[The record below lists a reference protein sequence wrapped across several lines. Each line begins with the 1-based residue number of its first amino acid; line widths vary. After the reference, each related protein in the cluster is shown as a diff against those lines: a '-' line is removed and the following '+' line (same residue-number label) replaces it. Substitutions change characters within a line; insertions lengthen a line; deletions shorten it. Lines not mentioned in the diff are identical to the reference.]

1 MRTSEFKEAS
11 IEKTYSLLGSGK
23 DGLSKEEASKR
34 LAKYGYNE
42 IKEKKK
48 NPLLLF
54 LGKFFGPIPL
64 ILWAIIL
71 LSYLLHH
78 IIDLYVVL
86 ALLIFNAIVSFAEE
100 YKADKSLELLRQRLT
115 INARVLRSGTWS
127 LIPSRELVIGDI
139 VRIRLGDIVPADV
152 KIIESEGLECDESE
166 LTGESLPVAKK
177 DGDIAY
183 AGSLVKRGEAS
194 CIVINTGENTYFGR
208 TAELVKSARP
218 KSHLE
223 LLILNIIKYLI
234 AIDIIVVVAMFLYGV
249 FAVKLSPAVI
259 LPFLLIVFVASVP
272 VALPATFTVAMAF
285 GTEKLARKSILVTK
299 LESLE
304 ETSTMNTLCMDKTGT
319 LTENKIEVK
328 EVVPIGASESEVIEY
343 AAECSRIEDKDPID
357 IAVLAYAKEK
367 GIKRGS
373 IISFKPFDPETKMSS
388 AKVKGKRAYEVSK
401 GAPQIIE
408 RLCKLSKPEQQ
419 RIDKAVDELS
429 SRGYRSIAV
438 AKKDKGWRFA
448 GIVGLYD
455 PPRSDSKELVNELRS
470 LGVKPIM
477 LTGDNIAVAKTIASE
492 IGIGSNIIDFPEVS
506 RSRNFEKLAKNADG
520 FAGIYPEDKFM
531 IVKSLQGRSYTIGMT
546 GDGVNDAPALK
557 EADVGIAVA
566 NATDVAKNAADL
578 VLTEKGLHVIVEAI
592 KESRRIFERMITYTI
607 VKIVKIIQILTFVAL
622 VFFTLRFIP
631 VTSTQLL
638 LLIFTNDIT
647 NMGIAT
653 DNANYSY
660 KPNVW
665 KVNAIIYSSLA
676 IGVVLLLEALF
687 FLPVSFNLFH
697 LGIAGFQTVIFLML
711 SVSDKFT
718 IYNIREKRFFWK
730 SKPSMP
736 LLATS
741 VAGVIATILIAYFGI
756 FMQSIGILPILV
768 ALLLGFAFMFA
779 VDLVKIYVFKRLDVH

>member
-1 MRTSEFKEAS
+1 MRTSEFKEVRV
-11 IEKTYSLLGSGK
+11 EKVYSLLGSSK
-23 DGLSKEEASKR
+23 NGLSNEEASVR

-48 NPLLLF
+48 NPVLLF
-54 LGKFFGPIPL
+54 LGKLFGPIPL
-64 ILWAIIL
+64 ILWAIMF
-71 LSYLLHH
+71 LSYILHH
-78 IIDLYVVL
+78 IIDFYVVFS
-86 ALLIFNAIVSFAEE
+86 LLIFNAIVSFAEE
-100 YKADKSLELLRQRLT
+100 YKADHSLELLKQRLS

-127 LIPSRELVIGDI
+127 LIPSRELVTGDI
-139 VRIRLGDIVPADV
+139 LRIRLGDIVPADV
-152 KIIESEGLECDESE
+152 KIIETEDLECDESE

-177 DGDIAY
+177 NGDIVY

-194 CIVINTGENTYFGR
+194 CIVVNTGENTYFGK
-208 TAELVKSARP
+208 TAELVKTAKP

-223 LLILNIIKYLI
+223 LLILNIVKYLM
-234 AIDIIVVVAMFLYGV
+234 AIDIIIVITMFLYGLL
-249 FAVKLSPAVI
+249 AINLSVSII

-285 GTEKLARKSILVTK
+285 GTEKLAKKSILVTK
-299 LESLE
+299 LESME
-304 ETSTMNTLCMDKTGT
+304 ETSTMNILCMDKTGT

-328 EVVPIGASESEVIEY
+328 EIVPANEYNIIKY
-343 AAECSRIEDKDPID
+343 AAECSRIEDNDPID
-357 IAVLAYAKEK
+357 IAVLAYAKNK

-373 IISFKPFDPETKMSS
+373 ILSFRSFDPETKMSS
-388 AKVKGKRAYEVSK
+388 AKVKDKKVYEVSK
-401 GAPQIIE
+401 GAPQIIVN
-408 RLCKLSKPEQQ
+408 LCKLTKPELSK
-419 RIDKAVDELS
+419 IDKIVDELS

-438 AKKDKGWRFA
+438 ARKDKEWNFI
-448 GIVGLYD
+448 GIIGLYD
-455 PPRSDSKELVNELRS
+455 PPRKDSKELVDELKN
-470 LGVKPIM
+470 LGVKLIM

-492 IGIGSNIIDFPEVS
+492 IDIGDNIIDFLEVS
-506 RSRNFEKLAKNADG
+506 KSKNFENLAKNADG

-531 IVKSLQGRSYTIGMT
+531 IVKSLQGESKIIGMT

-566 NATDVAKNAADL
+566 NATDVAKSAADL
-578 VLTEKGLHVIVEAI
+578 VLTEKGLRVIVDAV
-592 KESRRIFERMITYTI
+592 KESRKIFERMITYTI

-622 VFFTLRFIP
+622 IFFLLRFIP
-631 VTSTQLL
+631 ITSTQLL

-665 KVNAIIYSSLA
+665 KVSAIIYSSLA
-676 IGVVLLLEALF
+676 IGIILLFEALF
-687 FLPVSFNLFH
+687 FLPISFSIFRFD
-697 LGIAGFQTVIFLML
+697 IAEFQTIIFLML
-711 SVSDKFT
+711 SLSDKFT

-730 SKPSMP
+730 SRPSTS

-779 VDLVKIYVFKRLDVH
+779 VDLVKIYVFKKLGIH

>member
-11 IEKTYSLLGSGK
+11 IEKTYSILGSGK

-48 NPLLLF
+48 NPLLIF

-71 LSYLLHH
+71 LSYILHH

-86 ALLIFNAIVSFAEE
+86 TLLIFNAIVSFAEE

-194 CIVINTGENTYFGR
+194 CIVINTGENTYFGK
-208 TAELVKSARP
+208 TAELVKTARP

-223 LLILNIIKYLI
+223 MLILDIIKYLI
-234 AIDIIVVVAMFLYGV
+234 AIDIIIVVAMFFYGV
-249 FAVKLSPAVI
+249 FAIRLSPAVI

-367 GIKRGS
+367 GIKRGN

-408 RLCKLSKPEQQ
+408 KLCNLGKPEQQ

-477 LTGDNIAVAKTIASE
+477 LTGDNIAVAKSIASE

-566 NATDVAKNAADL
+566 NATDVAK
-578 VLTEKGLHVIVEAI
+578 
-592 KESRRIFERMITYTI
+592 
-607 VKIVKIIQILTFVAL
+607 
-622 VFFTLRFIP
+622 
-631 VTSTQLL
+631 
-638 LLIFTNDIT
+638 
-647 NMGIAT
+647 
-653 DNANYSY
+653 
-660 KPNVW
+660 
-665 KVNAIIYSSLA
+665 
-676 IGVVLLLEALF
+676 
-687 FLPVSFNLFH
+687 
-697 LGIAGFQTVIFLML
+697 
-711 SVSDKFT
+711 
-718 IYNIREKRFFWK
+718 
-730 SKPSMP
+730 
-736 LLATS
+736 
-741 VAGVIATILIAYFGI
+741 
-756 FMQSIGILPILV
+756 
-768 ALLLGFAFMFA
+768 
-779 VDLVKIYVFKRLDVH
+779 